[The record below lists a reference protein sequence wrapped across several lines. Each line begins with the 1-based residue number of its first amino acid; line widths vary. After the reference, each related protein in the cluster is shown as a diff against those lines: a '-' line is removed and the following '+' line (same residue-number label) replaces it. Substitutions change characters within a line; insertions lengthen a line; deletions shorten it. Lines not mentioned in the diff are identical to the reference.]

1 MGSFAKKLR
10 NKQKKH
16 DRKNMEATYRT
27 VDKATK
33 QVAHADSCQVAMD
46 VFGIYEDMNNL
57 AIIYLLSANKVYAF
71 GAKRLRFLRDKIA
84 MHIRCVLGRLVTSDD
99 IEKIVRNEAGFEI
112 IKPEFDKTQW
122 KGLEHRFYI
131 HSKITD
137 LMMNCV
143 GISLLDGYGFKGKR
157 IAKIHR
163 CASELSHKLLTEEKT
178 MKDYENELKIILN
191 RGQNNAK
198 FN

>member
-1 MGSFAKKLR
+1 MGGFAKKLR

-16 DRKNMEATYRT
+16 DRKNMEAAYRT

-33 QVAHADSCQVAMD
+33 QVVHADSRQVAMD

-122 KGLEHRFYI
+122 KGLEYSFYI
-131 HSKITD
+131 HSKTTN

-163 CASELSHKLLTEEKT
+163 CANELSHKLLTEEKT

-191 RGQNNAK
+191 RGKNNAK

>member
-1 MGSFAKKLR
+1 MTMGGFAKKLR

-27 VDKATK
+27 VDKATE
-33 QVAHADSCQVAMD
+33 QVAHADSRQVAMD
-46 VFGIYEDMNNL
+46 LASTYEDMSNL
-57 AIIYLLSANKVYAF
+57 TTIYLLSAHKVYGF
-71 GAKRLRFLRDKIA
+71 GAKRLRFLKDKIV

-112 IKPEFDKTQW
+112 IKPEFDKTKW

-131 HSKITD
+131 HSKTTD

-163 CASELSHKLLTEEKT
+163 YANELNHKLFTEEKT
-178 MKDYENELKIILN
+178 MKDYENELKVVLN
-191 RGQNNAK
+191 RGAK
-198 FN
+198 